1 MTYDARAAAV
11 TKCILYAQDRVENM
25 RASGDKANLRSAQL
39 SVSIEIGIAI
49 FSNILKIW
57 IPPLHPISCYYTT
70 FFYSFACT
78 KMSSQSKRSY
88 EEEPKEYFMKSVVI
102 IIPLVTQ
109 THDVVMFLK
118 TLDIFSYIDSM
129 LKKSSSQI
137 LSLWILWFNA

>member
-11 TKCILYAQDRVENM
+11 TKCILYTQDQVENM

-39 SVSIEIGIAI
+39 SVSINICFAI
-49 FSNILKIW
+49 ISDKIV
-57 IPPLHPISCYYTT
+57 PIFLLMYYY
-70 FFYSFACT
+70 FLYSFVCT
-78 KMSSQSKRSY
+78 KMNSQSKRSY

-137 LSLWILWFNA
+137 LSL

>member
-49 FSNILKIW
+49 FSNK

-137 LSLWILWFNA
+137 LSL